1 MPDTL
6 SQPLTLR
13 DVANK
18 APRIAPHGQVLDAQ
32 GKVALCENLPPVA
45 IPSR

>member
-1 MPDTL
+1 MPDTVPQL
-6 SQPLTLR
+6 LTLR
-13 DVANK
+13 DVAN
-18 APRIAPHGQVLDAQ
+18 RLRVLPHGQVLDAQ